1 MINIKLLRTA
11 LYSSLILINL
21 EATSLRDSVETV
33 LNFNPDVMME
43 NLKQSASETKI
54 DKERSAYYPS
64 LDLELTYE
72 GIKTIKRTDQVHKID
87 DATGTTATL
96 TFEQLIYDEKVK
108 NKIQESQYNHYNVK
122 YTSKDTVEK
131 LLLDTVNAYMK
142 LVSYQEVIAI
152 NNFKINTHERYLKL
166 AKEKKELTNDTLDF
180 YQVRAKIQVLE
191 DKTLEEEV
199 NKQKT
204 LSKYK
209 KLTGNNLSGEICRPR
224 INEKLLPLT
233 LEEAISQV
241 LAKNNQLRAQ
251 KEMVRKQ
258 TSKLIISESNFMPT
272 LKLVVEAS
280 HNKDLITPETGTE
293 VVYSAKVQSN
303 WNLYN
308 GGKDVASAQ
317 IEKINILQEKKI
329 LDSLKND
336 VVDQIKSS
344 YNAYWKLKKRIEN
357 LENLNISN
365 KVIVNL
371 YSQQLDSGDKTFLD
385 LLDAEKELF
394 RTTLLLKT
402 TEFKLYNEYY
412 SILHSLDMLSDS
424 ILMEK
429 NQVCNKYVFN
439 DSIFKSS
446 Y

>member
-1 MINIKLLRTA
+1 
-11 LYSSLILINL
+11 
-21 EATSLRDSVETV
+21 
-33 LNFNPDVMME
+33 
-43 NLKQSASETKI
+43 
-54 DKERSAYYPS
+54 
-64 LDLELTYE
+64 
-72 GIKTIKRTDQVHKID
+72 
-87 DATGTTATL
+87 
-96 TFEQLIYDEKVK
+96 
-108 NKIQESQYNHYNVK
+108 
-122 YTSKDTVEK
+122 
-131 LLLDTVNAYMK
+131 
-142 LVSYQEVIAI
+142 VIAI
-152 NNFKINTHERYLKL
+152 NNSKINVHEKYLRL
-166 AKEKKELTNDTLDF
+166 AEEKKELTNDTLDF

-224 INEKLLPLT
+224 INEKLLPLS
-233 LEEAISQV
+233 LEEAITQV

-258 TSKLIISESNFMPT
+258 TSKLLISESNFMPT
-272 LKLVVEAS
+272 VKLIIEAS
-280 HNKDLITPETGTE
+280 HDKDLLSPESGTDII
-293 VVYSAKVQSN
+293 YSAKVQSN

-308 GGKDVASAQ
+308 GGKDVASSQ
-317 IEKINILQEKKI
+317 IEKINILQERKI
-329 LDSLKND
+329 LDSLKDD
-336 VVDQIKSS
+336 VIDKIKSS
-344 YNAYWKLKKRIEN
+344 YNAYWKLKKRIKN
-357 LENLNISN
+357 LQNLNISN
-365 KVIVNL
+365 KVIVKL

-429 NQVCNKYVFN
+429 NQVCNKYVLN